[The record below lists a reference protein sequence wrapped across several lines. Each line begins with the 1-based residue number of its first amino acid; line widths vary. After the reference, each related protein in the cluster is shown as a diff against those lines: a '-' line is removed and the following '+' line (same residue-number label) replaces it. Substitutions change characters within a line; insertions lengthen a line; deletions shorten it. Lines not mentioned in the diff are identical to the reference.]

1 MNTDKVTAQPLLT
14 RIGFRLAGVRGWFKD
29 RLFRQLFK
37 NVGVLVSG
45 DAVSS
50 LFGLGTLALTTR
62 ALGAR
67 QFGVLVLIQTYVAI
81 VDRLVNFQS
90 WQALIKYGAAAL
102 EQERSDDFKGMITL
116 GTMLDAAGA
125 VLGTVIAAAV
135 ACNFGHWLGWDDE
148 TQRLATIYSCVI
160 LCNLSGTPTGIT
172 RLFDEFK
179 VFAAQRVLV
188 EGLKII
194 AVLVAYLSG
203 AGFWVFVVIWM
214 AGDGLKNLFLLFMA
228 HRILY
233 RRRVSTWWRCR
244 IKDWRPFL
252 AFNCWSNLTSTLDIP
267 VKQLDVFIVSTVVSF
282 EAVGVYKIIKQ
293 VSQVLSKVG
302 DPFYQAIY
310 PQFAVLVANAQAMRA
325 VKMAVKLGLL
335 LLAVSVPLVSLMAA
349 SSPWWLGMIFGKA
362 FAVQWLVLTAYLV
375 VQTFA
380 LVCQGIHPLFVAM
393 GYVRKNLFILAL
405 ANGCFVLAAWQLG
418 QREGL
423 IGIVYALGI
432 QFGMVVAMKTITIW
446 RGLRAFY

>member
-1 MNTDKVTAQPLLT
+1 MHTDKVAAQPLLT
-14 RIGFRLAGVRGWFKD
+14 RIGIRPAEVRGWFKD

-45 DAVSS
+45 DALSS
-50 LFGLGTLALTTR
+50 LFGLATLALTTR

-81 VDRLVNFQS
+81 VDRLVSFKS
-90 WQALIKYGAAAL
+90 GAALIKYGAEAL
-102 EQERSDDFKGMITL
+102 EQKRSDDFKGMIAL

-125 VLGTVIAAAV
+125 VLGTIIAAAV
-135 ACNFGHWLGWDDE
+135 AYNFGHWLGWDGE
-148 TQRLATIYSCVI
+148 TQRMATIYSCVI

-179 VFAAQRVLV
+179 VFAVQRILV
-188 EGLKII
+188 EGFKAI

-203 AGFWVFVVIWM
+203 AGFWVFAAIWM
-214 AGDGLKNLFLLFMA
+214 VGDGLKDLSLFFMA
-228 HRILY
+228 HRILAQ
-233 RRRVSTWWRCR
+233 RKVSTWWRCR

-267 VKQLDVFIVSTVVSF
+267 VKQLDVVIVSTVVSA
-282 EAVGVYKIIKQ
+282 EAVGVYKIITQ
-293 VSQVLSKVG
+293 VSQVLSKVAH
-302 DPFYQAIY
+302 PFYQAIY
-310 PQFAVLVANAQAMRA
+310 PQFAVLVANAQAIRA
-325 VKMAVKLGLL
+325 AKMAVKLGLL
-335 LLAVSVPLVSLMAA
+335 MLAVSVPLVSLMAV
-349 SSPWWLGMIFGKA
+349 SSPWWLSLIFGKA
-362 FAVQWLVLTAYLV
+362 LAAQWLVLTAYLV

-393 GYVRKNLFILAL
+393 GYVRQNLFIMAL
-405 ANGCFVLAAWQLG
+405 ANGCFLLAAWQLG

-423 IGIVYALGI
+423 PGIVLALGI
-432 QFGMVVAMKTITIW
+432 QVGMVFAMKTMIIW
-446 RGLRAFY
+446 QALRNAD